1 MPGTMT
7 VHLASEIWYA
17 KKEQGSIVL
26 VAQKDA
32 AMIVDEGGKIIKVGR
47 KTEILRQFSGT
58 ELTLIDHAD
67 NFIIPG
73 FIDSHLHCPQ
83 LDLIGSGGLP
93 LLGWLDKYVFPTE
106 AQFASRPIAKAGAQ
120 RLTRELKRNGIT
132 TAAVFSSVHALAA
145 EELFAEFDAAGLR
158 LVSGK
163 TSMDCGAPNNL
174 MQDAASDVMDQRSLI
189 TKWHG
194 KNGRLFYA
202 ITPRFALSCTKEML
216 RKLAELRAEFPT
228 CFVQTHISEN
238 QNEVAAVREVWRS
251 HKDYLAVY
259 EDFGLLNEKTLLA
272 HGIYLSDDE
281 LRRIAKARATIVH
294 CPTSNTFLGSG
305 LFPLYKAR
313 DAGAKVCLASDIG
326 GGTSL
331 SPWQTMLESY
341 KVQALQGT
349 YLSSAELLYYGTLAG
364 AEALGMDGVCGSL
377 EPQKAAD
384 FVVLSSRRNQLLA
397 ERIAKTNSPEERLF
411 AFITSGDDRVVE
423 ATYVSGYEVHRN
435 S

>member
-1 MPGTMT
+1 MT
-7 VHLASEIWYA
+7 VHLAAEIWYA
-17 KKEQGSIVL
+17 KKERGSIVF

-32 AMIVDEGGKIIKVGR
+32 AMVVDEHGKILKVGT
-47 KTEILRQFSGT
+47 KTAILPQFPAG
-58 ELTLIDHAD
+58 ELRHVDHGD
-67 NFIIPG
+67 NFIVPG

-106 AQFASRPIAKAGAQ
+106 AQFASQNVAKAGAQ
-120 RLTRELKRNGIT
+120 RLTRELRRHGIT

-174 MQDAASDVMDQRSLI
+174 MQDAESDIRDQKVLI
-189 TKWHG
+189 ARWHG

-202 ITPRFALSCTKEML
+202 ITPRFALSCTKEMF
-216 RKLAELRAEFPT
+216 RKLAELRSEFPT

-238 QNEVAAVREVWRS
+238 QNEVAAVRDVWKS

-305 LFPLYKAR
+305 LFALRKAL
-313 DAGAKVCLASDIG
+313 DAGARVCLASDIG

-349 YLSSAELLYYGTLAG
+349 YLSSVELLYYGTLAG
-364 AEALGMDGVCGSL
+364 AEALGMDSICGSL

-397 ERIAKTNSPEERLF
+397 ERIAKTTSPEERLF

-423 ATYVSGYEVHRN
+423 ATYVSGREVYRN